1 MRITLSERGTPD
13 WLVAAELSQK
23 VFAKQYQASIAPDP
37 DSFLAFFEDAED
49 GTEEALACAGL
60 TFPEVEGSSIL
71 LERYLDGPVED
82 VISASVDGPVKRSQV
97 MQVGNIS
104 SVRAT
109 AGAEIIKAI
118 PLVMAC
124 LGRPYAVMTMTHRL
138 AALMQRLGVVFHPLA
153 DASPDRLSTEEAAT
167 WGSYYETRPMV
178 GYAIAAEQST
188 LLLAAIGRYCF
199 ETIDMRF
206 VSNRPEAKVL
216 TRAA

>member
-13 WLVAAELSQK
+13 WLVAADLAQK

-37 DSFLAFFEDAED
+37 DSFLAFFEDNDD
-49 GTEEALACAGL
+49 GTEEALACAGI
-60 TFPEVEGSSIL
+60 TYAEGSDIL
-71 LERYLDGPVED
+71 LESYLDAPVEE
-82 VISASVDGPVKRSQV
+82 VISADVDAPVKRSQV

-109 AGAEIIKAI
+109 AGAEIIKSI

-199 ETIDMRF
+199 EKIDMRF